1 VHLGLRH
8 VRLRISRISDVGHN
22 IKLKIRLRVRQ
33 QICSLLLCFSL
44 GLLGLSGCSLP
55 QIKAEDRLF
64 LPLSLEFLGSY
75 RLPKQDFEGTRVGGL
90 SGLTYDRQRNR
101 LYAVSDD
108 RSDFAP
114 ARFYTLRLAL
124 ASENIAKNS
133 ASTARDA
140 VSPTHS
146 ASPTSA
152 LQSGIQSGIQS
163 VEIESVT
170 ALRDETGQPYA
181 KGTVDLEGI
190 ALSPKQTLY
199 ISSEGNAE
207 QGIPPFVDEFGLAN
221 GQWQSRLS
229 ISERYKP
236 DLNQQTGVQNNQ
248 GFESLTLSAIS
259 SDPRE
264 PFRLFTATENAL
276 QQDLPAAPANPTP
289 ASPTPAN
296 PAATSPALPTSLRFL
311 HYLVGQDQTLL
322 LSEHLYPLDPLPEGA
337 QNLGL
342 TDLLVLDQG
351 GHFLSLERSFGVSGF
366 GIKIFQ
372 LATGGATDIAPLP
385 RLSAGVEGIMPIQKR
400 LLLDLSEL
408 SIPLDNFE
416 GFTLGP
422 QLPDGSSSLLVVSD
436 DNFNEL
442 QVTEFLLFRLKR

>member
-1 VHLGLRH
+1 M
-8 VRLRISRISDVGHN
+8 
-22 IKLKIRLRVRQ
+22 
-33 QICSLLLCFSL
+33 

-75 RLPKQDFEGTRVGGL
+75 TLPKQDFEGTKVGGL

-124 ASENIAKNS
+124 APENIPENTSRDS
-133 ASTARDA
+133 AH
-140 VSPTHS
+140 PTRS

-152 LQSGIQSGIQS
+152 IQSGIQS

-170 ALRDETGQPYA
+170 SLKDETGQPYA

-190 ALSPKQTLY
+190 TLSPKQTLY

-207 QGIPPFVDEFGLAN
+207 QGIPPFVEEFELAT
-221 GQWQSRLS
+221 GQWQNRLP
-229 ISERYKP
+229 ILERYKP
-236 DLNQQTGVQNNQ
+236 DSDKQTGVQNNQ

-276 QQDLPAAPANPTP
+276 QQDLPMAQ
-289 ASPTPAN
+289 ASPTSAN
-296 PAATSPALPTSLRFL
+296 PSTDPTSTGPALPTSLRFL

-342 TDLLVLDQG
+342 TELLVLDQG
-351 GHFLSLERSFGVSGF
+351 GHFLSLERSFGISGF

-408 SIPLDNFE
+408 GIPLENFE
-416 GFTLGP
+416 GLTLGP